1 MNKSNFWSF
10 VVGNVLRRASRV
22 GVLLL
27 LLLLLLYIYIVVSY
41 TDVSVGVN
49 GGNKICVSI
58 VRLFA
63 CWLNVCLV
71 IVLIGVS

>member
-1 MNKSNFWSF
+1 M
-10 VVGNVLRRASRV
+10 RRISRV

-27 LLLLLLYIYIVVSY
+27 LLLLLYIVVNIYILVSY
-41 TDVSVGVN
+41 IGVSVGVN
-49 GGNKICVSI
+49 GCDKICVSI

-63 CWLNVCLV
+63 CWLKGCLV